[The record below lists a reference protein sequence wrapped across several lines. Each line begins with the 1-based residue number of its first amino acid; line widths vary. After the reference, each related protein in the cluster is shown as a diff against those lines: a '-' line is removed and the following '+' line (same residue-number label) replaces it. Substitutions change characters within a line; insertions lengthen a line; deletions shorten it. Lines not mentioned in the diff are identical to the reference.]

1 MSNQE
6 KIKLAIEDLQQSHT
20 NYKHQVMM
28 TNDQRLVN
36 AYRIKIESIEYVIK
50 HLNEFSS
57 ELTQKQSMEIEES
70 K

>member
-50 HLNEFSS
+50 HLNKFSS